1 MNIGNIIMNIAPP
14 PNYRVGGATDARL
27 NLFKFKYYIIHCVF
41 IFRIANTFVASYAMK
56 DSEIIFVIRKF
67 LPDTPQLFMLATALA
82 LPLQPRMQDSL
93 FNT

>member
-1 MNIGNIIMNIAPP
+1 MINYIIMNIAPP

-56 DSEIIFVIRKF
+56 
-67 LPDTPQLFMLATALA
+67 AT
-82 LPLQPRMQDSL
+82 
-93 FNT
+93 